1 MLFHYCCSAY
11 LSGFYRIIDDIF
23 SRVYTSD
30 TISDYT
36 IVHTIPQNLGQ
47 GTNLGFELT
56 FEQSVNDQWNLNG
69 SFNWYQNTVN
79 SFSGIHIYP
88 YPQDFE
94 FAESK
99 SNTWNIKLNTNI
111 KLPWKTEF
119 QLTGIYYAPD
129 IFPQGKI
136 KERYSIDFGL
146 KKKALKD
153 KAEIIVSAT
162 DILNT
167 FEIEKEITGDGF
179 NLHTVNYNE
188 TQVITLSFKYKF

>member
-1 MLFHYCCSAY
+1 KTGNPYLRPQFTQSIELAYKKTRGGGSAY

-94 FAESK
+94 FGESK
-99 SNTWNIKLNTNI
+99 NNTWNIKLNTNI

-119 QLTGIYYAPD
+119 QLAGYLLCT
-129 IFPQGKI
+129 
-136 KERYSIDFGL
+136 RYIPAGG
-146 KKKALKD
+146 
-153 KAEIIVSAT
+153 
-162 DILNT
+162 N
-167 FEIEKEITGDGF
+167 
-179 NLHTVNYNE
+179 
-188 TQVITLSFKYKF
+188 